1 MELIE
6 GYVYTHG
13 QGEVTFVF
21 SFARL
26 LTDARVQSC
35 SCTKLYRT
43 DVGMQSSNS
52 NLQSVV
58 TRTINWNLIEQR

>member
-13 QGEVTFVF
+13 QGEVTFAF

-26 LTDARVQSC
+26 PTDAKVQGC
-35 SCTKLYRT
+35 SCTKLYCT
-43 DVGMQSSNS
+43 DVGMQYSNF

-58 TRTINWNLIEQR
+58 TQTINWNLIVQR